1 MMPTE
6 DVMANHPDKKLHRM
20 VKGYDK
26 RVVRHLNN
34 EFENC
39 ATRGDKFAD
48 SVAGRVGSWAF
59 IIGQSVILAAWILWN
74 LIGPDTLR
82 FDKPPFIAM
91 NLLLSFQ
98 AAYTAPFIM
107 MSANRTAKREHLEAE
122 ISYAINFRAEEEVAN
137 IRHNMGDIT
146 QYLEALASENAALH
160 KKLDEVIKR
169 LEQR

>member
-1 MMPTE
+1 MNPTDE
-6 DVMANHPDKKLHRM
+6 VMANHPDKKLHRM

-34 EFENC
+34 EFESG
-39 ATRGDKFAD
+39 ATTGDRFAD
-48 SVAGRVGSWAF
+48 SVATRVGSWLF
-59 IIGQSVILAAWILWN
+59 IIVQSVVLAAWILWN
-74 LIGPDTLR
+74 LIGPASLR

-122 ISYAINFRAEEEVAN
+122 ISYAINFKAEEE
-137 IRHNMGDIT
+137 IGNMEDRLTEIGFQLSKI
-146 QYLEALASENAALH
+146 QAENKELH
-160 KKLDEVIKR
+160 AKLDQL
-169 LEQR
+169 LERPVHQ